1 MARTKRAQQRMVTE
15 GELRANIR
23 QFDPAEVATPSE
35 PDSIAEESL
44 ALSHRRTGG
53 AITSQVGPAA
63 RLSLR
68 SSVTNGHSSA
78 SATATYHPS

>member
-1 MARTKRAQQRMVTE
+1 MARAKRTQQQVVANWDC
-15 GELRANIR
+15 RANIR

>member
-1 MARTKRAQQRMVTE
+1 MARAKRTQQQVVANWDC
-15 GELRANIR
+15 RANIR
-23 QFDPAEVATPSE
+23 QRDTVEIATPSE